1 MKWLRGPYGII
12 GLRARA
18 AKIKQVCSVTTR
30 GGERERER
38 GRKRERERERERGS
52 ERERRECRREG
63 SDCQAP
69 LGLKQLVEDFPRSCK
84 ACSKNSWKW
93 RRQEDKKKKG
103 ELEKV
108 ERGKYLG
115 EKRRKRSWSL
125 RQKSSDGAGSHPQL

>member
-1 MKWLRGPYGII
+1 MQPRSSRCALS
-12 GLRARA
+12 
-18 AKIKQVCSVTTR
+18 QQ
-30 GGERERER
+30 GEERER
-38 GRKRERERERERGS
+38 GREAERERGRES
-52 ERERRECRREG
+52 EKEGARERERRECRREG